1 MLKLAPG
8 PTVLVVMLAGCAAQ
22 VAQKEDLLAAA
33 GFTYR
38 SANTPQAAA
47 ALKALPP
54 HKFVHQTRNGKSIW
68 IYADPSICGCLYAG
82 DDAAYQRFQ
91 QMVFQKQLI
100 DQQTQVAM
108 MNQNAAI
115 EQQAAMMNW
124 AVWGP
129 WAPYYIV
136 P

>member
-1 MLKLAPG
+1 MSKLTLG
-8 PTVLVVMLAGCAAQ
+8 LVVVAVSLGGCAAQ
-22 VAQKEDLLAAA
+22 VAQKENMLAAA

-38 SANTPQAAA
+38 AAATPQAAVT
-47 ALKALPP
+47 LKTLPP
-54 HKFVHQTRNGKSIW
+54 HKFVHQIRGGKSIW

-82 DDAAYQRFQ
+82 DDAAYQQYR
-91 QMVFQKQLI
+91 QMVFQKQI
-100 DQQTQVAM
+100 ADEQTQAAM
-108 MNQNAAI
+108 LNQNAAM

-129 WAPYYIV
+129 WAPYYVV